1 MNTAMVAPNE
11 MFGEACPASAPFFGY
26 MGAAAALIFASECRQ
41 MPIPARGLGTLAPA
55 SHPAHLPRGGRTWVA
70 QARWHVQPP
79 KQSAQALDSAD
90 LPIPLDGNS
99 AGCLWSSVLL
109 FVPPLRGQKSC
120 ARKADLQCR
129 ATGGFLRQRGRLLV
143 QHACI
148 FWHGTASSTWKVP
161 LAGICVR

>member
-109 FVPPLRGQKSC
+109 FVPPLKGQRIMCPKSRS
-120 ARKADLQCR
+120 AVQGD
-129 ATGGFLRQRGRLLV
+129 GRLPASEG
-143 QHACI
+143 QAACPARVH
-148 FWHGTASSTWKVP
+148 FMAWS
-161 LAGICVR
+161 C